1 MSISDKVIPPAGPR
15 SAGAVVDVQQFID
28 HRPFGRFQ
36 WLIVAFCFLVVAL
49 DGFDTAIMGFI
60 APALVDDWGIPRAA
74 LSPVLSAALFGLAIG
89 ALTAGPLADR
99 YGRRLVLNCSVL
111 FFGLWTLAAA
121 FSEGVT
127 SLVILR
133 FLTGLGLG
141 AAMPNAITLTS
152 EYSPARKRALMT
164 MVMFAGFTL
173 GSAAGGLIAA
183 HMIDAF
189 GWRSILLLG
198 GVMPIVLFAF
208 MLWKLPESPR
218 YLVVRH
224 GGDDRIRALLS
235 RMAPGALRGQETF
248 SIPEKPDVQNR
259 RPLGVIFVDRLA
271 FGTGMLWF
279 TYFMGLLIIYL
290 LGSWLPTLIRDAG
303 FTLDKAAVVTALFQI
318 GGTFG
323 AILVGYLMDRM
334 SPQRII
340 AISYAVGSLFIFS
353 VGHASTDLMWLSLAV
368 LGAGFCM
375 SGSQSA
381 MTALAATFYP
391 TRGRATG
398 VSWMLGIGRFGA
410 IAGAVIGGEML
421 RLNWSFPTIF
431 SLLAIPAL
439 LAATALTL
447 MERYYTR
454 LSKLPEAVTV

>member
-1 MSISDKVIPPAGPR
+1 MSISDMVIPPGSER
-15 SAGAVVDVQQFID
+15 SRRAVVDVQQFID
-28 HRPFGRFQ
+28 QQPFGRFQ
-36 WLIVAFCFLVVAL
+36 WLILAFCFLVVAL

-60 APALVDDWGIPRAA
+60 APALVDDWGISRAE

-99 YGRRLVLNCSVL
+99 YGRRLVLNCSVF
-111 FFGLWTLAAA
+111 FFGLWTLLAATA
-121 FSEGVT
+121 DGVT

-152 EYSPARKRALMT
+152 EYSPQRKRALMT

-183 HMIDAF
+183 KMISAF

-198 GVMPIVLFAF
+198 GAMPMLLVAF

-218 YLVVRH
+218 YLVVRR
-224 GGDDRIRALLS
+224 GADDKIRALLS
-235 RMAPGALRGQETF
+235 RLSPGTLRGGESF

-323 AILVGYLMDRM
+323 AVLVGYLMDRM

-340 AISYAVGSLFIFS
+340 AISYAVGSVFIFS

-431 SLLAIPAL
+431 TMLAVPAL
-439 LAATALTL
+439 LAAASLTL
-447 MERYYTR
+447 MERYYK
-454 LSKLPEAVTV
+454 KLAVLPVV